1 MKKKVKKSAVRR
13 VKCWP
18 TVVGAVGVPGWPRRP
33 PSADLFRANVINIY
47 YYIGFGRG
55 FLLFHP
61 RIEVRAAS
69 GSPC

>member
-33 PSADLFRANVINIY
+33 SSADLFRAYVINIY
-47 YYIGFGRG
+47 YYIGCGLG
-55 FLLFHP
+55 FLLFPP
-61 RIEVRAAS
+61 RLEVRAAS